1 MSKTIRMDGSSRER
15 SDSAE
20 PTAWDAL
27 LEAET
32 QDRQAPLTQSWEQVR
47 RALVELRSELLPHQR
62 AALER
67 VRADGKPAKRKV
79 ISTSRRSGKTYF
91 TRHEVAEKVAN
102 SAWLD
107 QRKAQP
113 VVQYIG
119 PTQKKCVDLFW
130 TPFRNICDRVGMD
143 AHWDDS
149 NLRAQFS
156 NGVLVRA
163 SGVDTGFDIE
173 KYRGDAYVHA
183 ALDEAASYGSKV
195 KALIVEGLGMAM
207 GDYGGS
213 ITITGTPG
221 KTMSGYFYRAV
232 KGLESG
238 WIAEPCWSF
247 MNNPYLPEEMRS
259 WDWVKENLGA
269 LDSPR
274 VRREA
279 FGEWVTDAST
289 LVYHAYDAQRNSAP
303 GLPAGHEWRYVLGC
317 DFGWRD
323 DTAFVV
329 IAYAPTHPHLFVVL
343 AESAPHMLPDD
354 IFARIAA
361 LKQRYAF
368 TRIAADLS
376 GSTTKGLVTQWN
388 RRSGLGITGA
398 QKSPNYKNSAIEFVN
413 SDLYNG
419 KVRLLPG
426 AQKLADEWLVLP
438 WDDDEDEDDAEYER
452 HDGASKE
459 HPGFANHNSDA
470 FLYAHMEARHY
481 RSKILQEPAPVGSPE
496 AWNQAMQKAKH
507 DAILQL
513 AQRKRGFMY
522 GKLR

>member
-1 MSKTIRMDGSSRER
+1 MSKRILMGSVSPSSFDAFVDEEV
-15 SDSAE
+15 A
-20 PTAWDAL
+20 TA
-27 LEAET
+27 T
-32 QDRQAPLTQSWEQVR
+32 QATQVR
-47 RALVELRSELLPHQR
+47 SWTEVQRSLLSLRVELLPHQ
-62 AALER
+62 AQALTR
-67 VRADGKPAKRKV
+67 VGKDGRPVKRKV
-79 ISTSRRSGKTYF
+79 VSTSRRSGKTYF
-91 TRHEVAEKVAN
+91 TRHEVAEKVAF
-102 SAWLD
+102 SSWAD
-107 QRKAQP
+107 TRKAQP
-113 VVQYIG
+113 VVQYIA
-119 PTQKKCVDLFW
+119 PTQKKCIDLFW
-130 TPFRNICDRVGMD
+130 TPFKNICARVGMD

-163 SGVDTGFDIE
+163 AGVDTGFDIE

-221 KTMSGYFYRAV
+221 KTMSGYFYRAL
-232 KGLESG
+232 KGLEPG
-238 WIAEPCWSF
+238 WHAEPCWSF
-247 MNNPYLPEEMRS
+247 MDNYHLPAEMRS
-259 WDWVKENLGA
+259 WNWVKENLGA

-289 LVYHAYDAQRNSAP
+289 LVYYGYEAQRNSAP
-303 GLPAGHEWRYVLGC
+303 GLPAGHEWKFILGC

-329 IAYAPTHPHLFVVL
+329 VAYAKTHPHLFVVL

-354 IFARIAA
+354 IFARIAQ
-361 LKQRYAF
+361 LKQQYALS
-368 TRIAADLS
+368 RIVADLS

-388 RRSGLGITGA
+388 RRSGLGIVGA
-398 QKSPNYKNSAIEFVN
+398 AKAPNYKNSAIGFVN
-413 SDLYNG
+413 ADLHNG
-419 KVRLLPG
+419 RVRLLPG
-426 AQKLADEWLVLP
+426 AQKLADEWAVLP
-438 WDDDEDEDDAEYER
+438 WDDDKEDEDAEFER

-459 HPGFANHNSDA
+459 HAGFPNHNSDA

-481 RSKILQEPAPVGSPE
+481 RNSKIEEPAPVGSPQYFNQRMLE
-496 AWNQAMQKAKH
+496 AKQR
-507 DAILQL
+507 AILQMTQ
-513 AQRKRGFMY
+513 AKRGWKY
-522 GKLR
+522 GKLV